1 MSIQSEINRLKNNV
15 AATYAAME
23 EQGATMPTQQNS
35 ANMAATA
42 RTIPTGSGGGTT
54 VQADWSVNNPSN
66 ARYVKNRTHWKEVFD
81 GPEGEVIS
89 ETEVSFTSN
98 IKTVTGAMSDAI
110 QVGGLYVVSWN
121 GTDYECVGKS
131 GSDGNYIGNGSFM
144 NAGNMTFED
153 TGEPFCVLLFGG
165 TYYQLWKGDT
175 TAETITVKVVGK
187 KETVWHKLDS
197 RFLNEAL
204 QFGAETKVI
213 LPETTSEVVAE
224 MEGAPIFDVF
234 SVEVGKT
241 YAVTWNGTKY
251 VCTAQ
256 AIPSVADVSGAIL
269 GNSGA
274 IAGGVS
280 TGEPFVIMCLDASSA
295 AAMGVGG
302 LAAPLDGSES
312 ITLSIILDN
321 ITKLDSKYLNEAL
334 QFGETVITSDTLT
347 WDGDTDGLVC
357 VEIDVGVVF
366 CKVSDSVVTRDD
378 CANGIVV
385 TVGVEDIPFPGED
398 IQAMFSDDGFC
409 CIDAFAFVPYGN
421 YFWTD
426 TGMTFP
432 EAGVY
437 FIYADGMFIS
447 KLAISGY
454 SSFVK
459 REVKK
464 LDNKY
469 LDLAWKPSKKPA
481 TRVEVFPE
489 TTVESTGKIIPLTE
503 EFMASAENEVPYI
516 VTWNG
521 TEYICNALLLAN
533 QLIIGNLSMT
543 NLENA
548 PNTGEPFLFLTVGQ
562 HLNIIYTGEGPATFK
577 IDRGYYDT
585 LPYAFAPASYTIPTE
600 LKATGSNGNGSEM
613 ERAEYVLRH
622 GGKVYGTVD
631 GKSAEILA
639 VRADSMDNWHF
650 FSWRILEGMEYGDIY
665 TRYANYA
672 KSMSPAVDREEIFLR
687 LANSQQLLKRFR
699 FFVDNDGNLMSAN
712 EDGTNQ
718 KSYMTATPVTSADNG
733 KFLRVVDGAW
743 AAVALTDVS
752 EVGA

>member
-15 AATYAAME
+15 AATYAALE
-23 EQGATMPTQQNS
+23 EQGATMPPQQNS

-42 RTIPTGSGGGTT
+42 RTIPTGGGTT
-54 VQADWSVNNPSN
+54 VQADWSVNDPNN
-66 ARYVKNRTHWKEVFD
+66 ARHVKERTHWKEVFD

-89 ETEVSFTSN
+89 ETSVAFTTN
-98 IKTVTGAMSDAI
+98 IKTITGAMSNAI
-110 QVGGLYVVSWN
+110 TAGGKYIVTWN
-121 GTDYECVGKS
+121 GTDYECVGKNS
-131 GSDGNYIGNGSFM
+131 WDGAYIGNGTIMSLSDV
-144 NAGNMTFED
+144 ED
-153 TGEPFCVLLFGG
+153 TGEPFCVLQFSS
-165 TYYQLWKGDT
+165 THYQIWKADN

-224 MEGAPIFDVF
+224 MDGAPIYAAL
-234 SVEVGKT
+234 SVDVGKT

-251 VCTAQ
+251 VCIAQ
-256 AIPSVADVSGAIL
+256 AAPSGAGVSGAIL
-269 GNSGA
+269 GNFGA
-274 IAGGVS
+274 IMGGAS

-312 ITLSIILDN
+312 ITLSIILDS

-334 QFGETVITSDTLT
+334 QFGETMTEIFPETVIEQSSFPATLPLVVGSTYTVKFNGVEYDCVCRTYEAEGILGYILGNFGAMTGEGDTGEPFMLVYVPSYGACVIELLDESITS
-347 WDGDTDGLVC
+347 
-357 VEIDVGVVF
+357 
-366 CKVSDSVVTRDD
+366 VT
-378 CANGIVV
+378 
-385 TVGVEDIPFPGED
+385 
-398 IQAMFSDDGFC
+398 MS
-409 CIDAFAFVPYGN
+409 
-421 YFWTD
+421 
-426 TGMTFP
+426 
-432 EAGVY
+432 
-437 FIYADGMFIS
+437 
-447 KLAISGY
+447 ISGAAI
-454 SSFVK
+454 
-459 REVKK
+459 KK

-469 LDLAWKPSKKPA
+469 LDLEWTPSKKPA

-489 TTVESTGKIIPLTE
+489 TTVESTGSLVPLTE
-503 EFMASAENEVPYI
+503 EFMASAEDKAPYI

-521 TEYICNALLLAN
+521 MEYICNALLLTSQFA
-533 QLIIGNLSMT
+533 IGNLYLT
-543 NLENA
+543 NPDYF
-548 PNTGEPFLFLTVGQ
+548 PNTGEPFLLVTIGQ
-562 HLNIIYTGEGPATFK
+562 RLNIMYMGEGSATFK

-585 LPYAFAPASYTIPTE
+585 LPYEFAPASYTISTDLRSTGNNADNTE
-600 LKATGSNGNGSEM
+600 MAH
-613 ERAEYVLRH
+613 AEYVLKH
-622 GGKVYGTVD
+622 GGKVYCTVD
-631 GKSAEILA
+631 GKRAELLD
-639 VRADSMDNWHF
+639 VRADTMDGWHY
-650 FSWRILEGMEYGDIY
+650 FSWRVLKEGFEYGDIY
-665 TRYANYA
+665 TRYGNYA

-687 LANSQQLLKRFR
+687 LADSDRLLKRFR